1 MPDADLA
8 LLGGRITTVDSARPR
23 AQAVAAVGGRIV
35 AVGSDHEIRELI
47 GPATDVIELEG
58 QTVLPGFQDAHL
70 HFAHGGMATRECD
83 LYETTTP
90 AEHAEA
96 IVAYAARNPTA
107 QWIVG
112 GGWSMDDFGGRM
124 PTTEFLDALVP
135 DRPVV
140 LVTRDGHTS
149 WINTRALELAGI
161 TAASSDPVGGVI
173 DRDAHG
179 APSGTL
185 QETAMRL
192 VQRLVPEPSEEEW
205 EQAIL
210 DAQRTLHALGIT
222 TCQEASL
229 DETLFAPY
237 RSVAERGHLTMRT
250 EGNLLW
256 RDDAGDEVIE
266 ELLERRAHGT
276 VGRLRIRGVKL
287 FQDGVVESYTAAMLA
302 PYRDA
307 DGSVTERYGASL
319 FEPERLRRI
328 VGLLDAQGFQVHI
341 HALGDRAVRES
352 LDALEAAAAL
362 NGRRDARHHLAH
374 VQFAHA
380 ADIARF
386 GELGVVANVTPYWA
400 VLSGYVRDL
409 TLPFV
414 SPEAGGSMYPFG
426 SILRA
431 GGRLA
436 FGSDWNVS
444 TPDPLLQLEVA
455 VTRRRPGQE
464 GDQGFLPHERL
475 TLEEA
480 IAAAT
485 IDSAYV
491 NHLDQD
497 TGSIEPGKLA
507 DLVVLDRD
515 LFDRGAGAI
524 GEARV
529 VTTLVEGDVVYQAPG
544 SASQR

>member
-1 MPDADLA
+1 MAGVELA
-8 LLGGRITTVDSARPR
+8 LLGGSVITVDPAQPR
-23 AQAVAAVGGRIV
+23 AEAVAVAGGRVV
-35 AVGSDHEIRELI
+35 AVGSDREIRELI
-47 GPATDVIELEG
+47 GPTTDVIELEG
-58 QTVLPGFQDAHL
+58 ATVLPGFQDAHL
-70 HFAHGGMATRECD
+70 HFAHGGMAARECD
-83 LYETTTP
+83 LYETSTP
-90 AEHAEA
+90 AEHADA
-96 IVAYAARNPTA
+96 IVAYAARNPATP
-107 QWIVG
+107 WIVG

-124 PTTEFLDALVP
+124 PTREFLDALVP
-135 DRPVV
+135 ERPIA
-140 LVTRDGHTS
+140 LDTRDGHTLWVNS
-149 WINTRALELAGI
+149 RALELAGI
-161 TAASSDPVGGVI
+161 TATTSDPVGGVI
-173 DRDAHG
+173 DRDAAG

-192 VQRLVPEPSEEEW
+192 VERLAPEPSRADW

-222 TCQEASL
+222 ACQEASL
-229 DETLFAPY
+229 DESLFEPY
-237 RSVAERGHLTMRT
+237 RTVAERGDLTMRT

-256 RDDAGDEVIE
+256 RDDVGDEVIE
-266 ELLERRAHGT
+266 ELLDRRAHGT

-287 FQDGVVESYTAAMLA
+287 FQDGVVESHTAAMLE

-307 DGSVTERYGASL
+307 DGAITERYGPSL

-328 VGLLDAQGFQVHI
+328 VGLLDAHGFQVHI

-352 LDALEAAAAL
+352 LDALESAQAV

-374 VQFAHA
+374 VQFADA
-380 ADIARF
+380 VDLPRF
-386 GELGVVANVTPYWA
+386 GELGVVASVTPYWA

-414 SPEAGGSMYPFG
+414 TPEAGASMYPFG
-426 SILRA
+426 SILRN

-436 FGSDWNVS
+436 FGSDWTVS

-455 VTRRRPGQE
+455 VTRRRPGE
-464 GDQGFLPHERL
+464 GDDEAFLPWERL
-475 TLEEA
+475 TLDEA

-485 IDSAYV
+485 MGSAYV
-491 NHLDQD
+491 NHRDHD
-497 TGSIEPGKLA
+497 TGSIAPGKLA

-515 LFDRGAGAI
+515 LLDRGAGSI

-529 VTTLVEGDVVYQAPG
+529 VMTLVEGAVVHA
-544 SASQR
+544 